1 MPLVR
6 VGVRNEYALGA
17 AELYKEADKEDPK
30 AVLDGV
36 TVSGLV
42 GILRQLGDVVEFAA
56 EVFHGLQEQVMI
68 TSSRSRK
75 LIARVQSIETALPSF
90 EKSILAQQSH
100 LHFAYTTGSKWHTH
114 SHCEENHFIYSD
126 LPRFLMDSYE
136 KCRGPPR
143 LHFLDKFDPGGSG
156 SCLKRYSDPTF
167 FKRASAGSG
176 EAYIGKILKDKKGRK
191 FKKKRLLQK
200 NREGLHGVSLLNSSR
215 MESREIDGQ
224 TSPFHKISTQEGA
237 SCRSFL
243 MYPDVDKAKEI
254 PSSIK
259 SHNDNSKGCYFSDE
273 KKGDGYFGIS
283 LSEEKAGH
291 ISSLYTKKELR
302 RSEGDNNCSHS
313 SSTLSQMNSNCSLD
327 SVHLDEKCGHVYGD
341 ISNVCSEECNGVTWN
356 GKRQLEEDKSG
367 LSKDSAF
374 LEAKT
379 QEISFPLK
387 IRHEDLLDC
396 SFCDEKRGDIC
407 VGISLSEEQTNH
419 IPCHDK
425 MKELRRL
432 EEDSSRPS
440 FSTSLHANSN
450 CSLDNVNADKRSG
463 HICNNYSE
471 EHNGVTWN
479 GNRQPQEDDSRLSFP
494 VPLQTYSYAY
504 SNGTFDHVH
513 SNEKGGDIYGDM
525 SNGFSVEHRGVTW
538 NGKRQPEEDKSRLL
552 FPVALQ
558 TDSCPYS
565 NGSHDP
571 VHVDEKSGDIDIGY
585 SEEHTAVIGN
595 GKGQPELN
603 ASRLSF
609 PDPLQTDSNGSL
621 NSLIPD
627 EKTDDM
633 CADVRNDFSEEL
645 DAFISYSA
653 TQNNIA
659 GPSGLTPIES
669 LYSPSHKNQ
678 DTKSIESDF
687 FQKQN
692 CSDPP
697 CNTLDGKMSSLHI
710 PEQLCNVDGNLESYS
725 ANVSAVA
732 QTTAV
737 VTLGTVEHI
746 YLPLEN
752 KRMQISKHGD
762 TLFDELDCEADD
774 VVDAFNSIDSELG
787 RDLDCQT
794 KKHVDSDSYLNAKV
808 AEDIVSKVIPRSV
821 DNLSPNLISEAGEI
835 PNRKVNLN
843 ESSDAR
849 DTSDVEPI
857 TNLPSSD
864 CVSGINGSEDNL
876 SSVKFWTNGGLLGLE
891 PSKPPDSVLKDV
903 TGVPM
908 AIQDDASCSAKQSIY
923 PTDEMNA
930 RRTSCV
936 TENGS
941 KYIEENQQS
950 VRCSSSNHNIDGV
963 SLSNTSSRFAS
974 VGLDTK
980 MEKSNSS
987 CQQNYINS
995 VMGQENVNNSSRIL
1009 SLGNRLL
1016 VNGCHNNLSSLG
1028 SANRSVQKNQS
1039 EDISTAKTFT
1049 EKRTNISRSGS
1060 PVMSPSWSPPL
1071 GHIKI
1076 SFQPID
1082 GFETHKL
1089 KLRFPDR
1096 GDMFPSFHLVPEA
1109 AVSFHDISSD
1119 SDDETFCRSSVCMSD
1134 DCLSHQSESNSD
1146 EQWESGESS
1155 GIKDH
1160 EIYDALQ
1167 RISLVESSSTSF
1179 DNKLTTQG
1187 EELQHDSVKGLLF
1200 FSEHSFEQSTS
1211 GCFYDLPVLDTLR
1224 PALQQP
1230 HNSQLMKSMSDVTD
1244 GSKDDLLNGHNYAL
1258 GEENWMDT
1266 CLHQPK
1272 PVLLNQDLVSEPV
1285 FQLKSK
1291 RLDMQQIDERKVAN
1305 QTATR
1310 KEMGEKGDFLH
1321 QIRAKSLSLRSTFTA
1336 KPTHPTGLP
1345 PGVNA
1350 ILEKAN
1356 AIRQAVGSD
1365 GEDDYWSD
1373 T

>member
-1 MPLVR
+1 
-6 VGVRNEYALGA
+6 
-17 AELYKEADKEDPK
+17 
-30 AVLDGV
+30 
-36 TVSGLV
+36 
-42 GILRQLGDVVEFAA
+42 
-56 EVFHGLQEQVMI
+56 
-68 TSSRSRK
+68 
-75 LIARVQSIETALPSF
+75 
-90 EKSILAQQSH
+90 
-100 LHFAYTTGSKWHTH
+100 
-114 SHCEENHFIYSD
+114 
-126 LPRFLMDSYE
+126 MDSYE

-143 LHFLDKFDPGGSG
+143 LHSLDKFDPGGSG

-176 EAYIGKILKDKKGRK
+176 EAYTGKFLKNKKGRR

-200 NREGLHGVSLLNSSR
+200 YREGSRGVSLLNSSR
-215 MESREIDGQ
+215 MELREIDGQ
-224 TSPFHKISTQEGA
+224 TSSFHKISTKEGA
-237 SCRSFL
+237 SCPSFL

-259 SHNDNSKGCYFSDE
+259 SHIGNSKGCFFSDK
-273 KKGDGYFGIS
+273 KKGDGCVGIS
-283 LSEEKAGH
+283 LSEEKACH
-291 ISSLYTKKELR
+291 ISSLYTKKEIR

-313 SSTLSQMNSNCSLD
+313 SSTLSHMNSNGSPD

-341 ISNVCSEECNGVTWN
+341 ISNVCSEECNVVTWN
-356 GKRQLEEDKSG
+356 GKRQLEEDNSR

-374 LEAKT
+374 LEACVEGFSCPISQIHLNEDKT

-419 IPCHDK
+419 IPCRDK

-432 EEDSSRPS
+432 EEDSSRLS
-440 FSTSLHANSN
+440 FSTSLH
-450 CSLDNVNADKRSG
+450 DKRSG

-479 GNRQPQEDDSRLSFP
+479 GKRHPQEDDSRLSFP
-494 VPLQTYSYAY
+494 VPLQTCSYAY
-504 SNGTFDHVH
+504 SNGTSDHVH
-513 SNEKGGDIYGDM
+513 SNEKGGHIYGDI
-525 SNGFSVEHRGVTW
+525 SNFSSVEPRGVTW
-538 NGKRQPEEDKSRLL
+538 NGKRQPVDEKSRLL
-552 FPVALQ
+552 FPVPLQ
-558 TDSCPYS
+558 TYSCPYS
-565 NGSHDP
+565 NGSHDL
-571 VHVDEKSGDIDIGY
+571 VHADEKSGDIDIGY

-595 GKGQPELN
+595 GRGQPEVN
-603 ASRLSF
+603 ASRLAF

-621 NSLIPD
+621 DSPIPD
-627 EKTDDM
+627 ETTDDM

-645 DAFISYSA
+645 DASISYSA

-659 GPSGLTPIES
+659 EPSGLTPIES
-669 LYSPSHKNQ
+669 SCSPSHKNQ

-697 CNTLDGKMSSLHI
+697 CNTLDGKMGSLHI
-710 PEQLCNVDGNLESYS
+710 PEQLRNVDGNLETYS
-725 ANVSAVA
+725 ANVSAIA
-732 QTTAV
+732 QTIAA

-774 VVDAFNSIDSELG
+774 VVDALNSIDSELG
-787 RDLDCQT
+787 RDLDFQT

-808 AEDIVSKVIPRSV
+808 AEDIESKGIPRSV
-821 DNLSPNLISEAGEI
+821 DKLSPNLISEAGEI
-835 PNRKVNLN
+835 PNGKVNLN

-857 TNLPSSD
+857 TNLPSSV
-864 CVSGINGSEDNL
+864 CVSAMDGSDDNL
-876 SSVKFWTNGGLLGLE
+876 TSVEFWTNGGLLGLE

-903 TGVPM
+903 TGVSM
-908 AIQDDASCSAKQSIY
+908 DIQDDASCPAKQSNY

-936 TENGS
+936 TANGS

-963 SLSNTSSRFAS
+963 TLSNTSSRFAS
-974 VGLDTK
+974 VGLDAK

-995 VMGQENVNNSSRIL
+995 VMGQENVKNSPRIL
-1009 SLGNRLL
+1009 SLGNKLH
-1016 VNGCHNNLSSLG
+1016 VNGCQNNLSSFG

-1039 EDISTAKTFT
+1039 EDISTAKTLA
-1049 EKRTNISRSGS
+1049 KKSTNISRSGS

-1089 KLRFPDR
+1089 KLRFPDK
-1096 GDMFPSFHLVPEA
+1096 GDMFPSFQLVPEA

-1119 SDDETFCRSSVCMSD
+1119 SDDDTFCRSSMCMSD

-1160 EIYDALQ
+1160 EVYDALQ

-1179 DNKLTTQG
+1179 DNKLKTQG
-1187 EELQHDSVKGLLF
+1187 EELQHDSVKGQLF

-1211 GCFYDLPVLDTLR
+1211 DYFYDLPVLDTLR

-1244 GSKDDLLNGHNYAL
+1244 GRKDALLNDHHNYVL
-1258 GEENWMDT
+1258 DEEKWMDT
-1266 CLHQPK
+1266 CLQQPR
-1272 PVLLNQDLVSEPV
+1272 PALLNQDLVSEPV
-1285 FQLKSK
+1285 FQLKGK

-1305 QTATR
+1305 QTAIR
-1310 KEMGEKGDFLH
+1310 QEMGEKGDFLH
-1321 QIRAKSLSLRSTFTA
+1321 QIRAKSLSLRSTFTP

-1365 GEDDYWSD
+1365 GEDDNWSD